1 MMREDSPAW
10 IMYTQIAFFVSLA
23 MMAIGIFFLPVDFW
37 MRGYLGMA
45 TVFIIGSTITMT
57 KTVRDNH
64 ESKKLVN
71 RIDDAK
77 TEKLL
82 KGFEGE
88 TV

>member
-10 IMYTQIAFFVSLA
+10 VMYTQIAFFTALA

-37 MRGYLGMA
+37 TRGYLGMA
-45 TVFIIGSTITMT
+45 TVFMVGSTITMT

-64 ESKKLVN
+64 EAKKLVN

-82 KGFEGE
+82 KTYDGE
-88 TV
+88 DV